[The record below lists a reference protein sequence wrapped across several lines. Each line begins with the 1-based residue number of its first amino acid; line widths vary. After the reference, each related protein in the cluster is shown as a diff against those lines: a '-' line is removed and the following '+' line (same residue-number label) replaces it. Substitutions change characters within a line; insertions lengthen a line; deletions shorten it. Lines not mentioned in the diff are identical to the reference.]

1 MLRSQAAQLFNA
13 TFRTTHNSTGPPSF
27 AIEKSSRVRTF
38 RYSSSKSTAMGDS
51 SEMDYEKV
59 KSGLEDKSIILL
71 DVRTKEERTEKHGAI
86 PGSKHIWGKLSST
99 SSLMQ

>member
-1 MLRSQAAQLFNA
+1 
-13 TFRTTHNSTGPPSF
+13 
-27 AIEKSSRVRTF
+27 
-38 RYSSSKSTAMGDS
+38 MGDS
-51 SEMDYEKV
+51 SEIDYEKV

-99 SSLMQ
+99 SSLMQWENIKHLYFRTVTNDVVLEYISTNNSKY